1 MAMTD
6 EQMDTRLRRAG
17 EAWRAAG
24 VPVAEAP
31 AESQVASLVI
41 SSTGRPRRARRA
53 GLLASAAVVVAALVA
68 GGALLIANIGS
79 GGNRHTQPPAGAR
92 TVGLV
97 GTSWTLA
104 AITDANGNAVPVAGG
119 AALAFAPDNRFKGSD
134 GCYGIGGKAQVG
146 RSTID
151 FRNRILGT
159 TPVTCRDPQV
169 NATAD
174 HVDAVLSGKVTWAI
188 DSERLTLTKAG
199 AGTLVYRA
207 NTPPATKKSK
217 LRDPSPKSKTGGVA
231 PPSANAKKRGPAS
244 R

>member
-1 MAMTD
+1 MTMTD
-6 EQMDTRLRRAG
+6 EQMDTRLQRAG

-24 VPVAEAP
+24 VPFAEAP

-79 GGNRHTQPPAGAR
+79 GGNRHTHTPAGAR

-97 GTSWTLA
+97 GTSWTLT
-104 AITDANGNAVPVAGG
+104 AITDENGNAVPVAGG

-134 GCYGIGGKAQVG
+134 GCNGIGGKAQVS

-151 FRNRILGT
+151 FRNLAAT
-159 TPVTCRDPQV
+159 QVMCRDPQV
-169 NATAD
+169 NATAQ

-188 DSERLTLTKAG
+188 DSDRLALTKAG

-207 NTPPATKKSK
+207 NTPPATQKSK
-217 LRDPSPKSKTGGVA
+217 LRDSSPKSKTPGGA